1 MSDVNTGGPAKA
13 SAAAQ
18 TAAIPR
24 AGAPGYLRIA
34 TEEAF
39 ATRAML
45 DLYRK
50 LLATKSLDDPGFT
63 SLWGFYL
70 GSPSPRATAIIE
82 RLQDLGE
89 RRIADMDDTGIDVQ
103 ILSLTGPGVQVFDAA
118 TANAVA
124 HDSNDELAA
133 ASPA

>member
-1 MSDVNTGGPAKA
+1 MGDVTRSARDDPKQAGKPA
-13 SAAAQ
+13 SALETATLAGD
-18 TAAIPR
+18 AAIPR

-39 ATRAML
+39 ATRSML

-50 LLATKSLDDPGFT
+50 LLAGKSLDDPGFT

-82 RLQDLGE
+82 RLQDLDD

-103 ILSLTGPGVQVFDAA
+103 IL
-118 TANAVA
+118 
-124 HDSNDELAA
+124 
-133 ASPA
+133 